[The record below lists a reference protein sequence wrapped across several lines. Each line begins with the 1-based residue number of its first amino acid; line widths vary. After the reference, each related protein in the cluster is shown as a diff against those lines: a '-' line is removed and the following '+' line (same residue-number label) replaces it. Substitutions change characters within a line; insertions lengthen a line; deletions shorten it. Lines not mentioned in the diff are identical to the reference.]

1 MRLNGRLFSR
11 NDGPATEPVDI
22 GATLESACRDPRQ
35 RPAALT
41 SLRSEHP
48 RQRRLDRLRNG
59 GAALLLL
66 AAFVFGGFATQAAV
80 ATPTP
85 ESDNRLYI
93 AHSARFVADIPAEW
107 RVGVHN
113 DADYFGDTGFV
124 FSMALAASTLESAC
138 AETES
143 WLERFDS
150 IPKTTT
156 VSWRGHHACRVSGA
170 ISLGPVTM
178 IVIPHG
184 QPFERRGARTA
195 FVAIGA
201 DPGHIDQIAATI
213 DFNPERVTPR
223 LFIEN
228 VIEIAEA
235 RSYWSAQVDW
245 ENVRRLAFGAIEG
258 ATTLEETGPALAGI
272 LRRLQAVGDNHSF
285 LVEPDAPYF
294 PVEATGYGFL
304 VGGAKVALVFEG
316 SPADLSGLRT
326 GDILLEQDG
335 QPFSPTLFPYYDL
348 YTGIRRETVR
358 LTIQRASDGAV
369 IGISVTAGPYERY
382 AIPWGGIVPFD
393 PEVAM
398 IGIPN
403 FSAPGK
409 DQAFAAIGNQIIA
422 EAQEACGWVIDLRLN
437 MGGSYTPMIGA
448 IMSLLGDGLFGGW
461 RFTDGMLRPVTL
473 QDRQIF
479 DDDVLRA
486 DFSEIWN
493 GIDLSS
499 RSIAVLIGPAT
510 GSAGE
515 VTALAFVNRPGARLF
530 GEYTVGATT
539 ANAGGFLFDGT
550 SLVLA
555 VAAMTDRTGLEFPD
569 GVPPDHIVITDWQQY
584 GTEDDPVLGAALAW
598 LHDQPGC
605 AS

>member
-1 MRLNGRLFSR
+1 MEGIAARM
-11 NDGPATEPVDI
+11 TEQRI
-22 GATLESACRDPRQ
+22 ANRGAPSLVQ
-35 RPAALT
+35 R
-41 SLRSEHP
+41 SV
-48 RQRRLDRLRNG
+48 RLRNG

-66 AAFVFGGFATQAAV
+66 VAFVFGGFVTQAAV
-80 ATPTP
+80 ATPIP
-85 ESDNRLYI
+85 ESDTRLYI

-107 RVGVHN
+107 RVGVHS
-113 DADYFGDTGFV
+113 DADYFGDGGFV
-124 FSMALAASTLESAC
+124 FSMALAVSTLEAAC
-138 AETES
+138 VEAES
-143 WLERFDS
+143 WLGRFDS

-156 VSWRGHHACRVSGA
+156 ANWRGQDACRISGEL
-170 ISLGPVTM
+170 SLGPVTM

-184 QPFERRGARTA
+184 QPFERRGARTTY
-195 FVAIGA
+195 VAIAA

-235 RSYWSAQVDW
+235 RSYWSALVDW
-245 ENVRRLAFGAIEG
+245 ENVRRLAFGSIKG

-294 PVEATGYGFL
+294 AVDATGYGLL
-304 VGGAKVALVFEG
+304 VGADKVALVFEG
-316 SPADLSGLRT
+316 SPADLGGLRK
-326 GDILLEQDG
+326 GDILLEVDG
-335 QPFSPTLFPYYDL
+335 EPFSPTLFPYYDL
-348 YTGIRRETVR
+348 YLGLRSETVN

-369 IGISVTAGPYERY
+369 VEVSITAGPYERY
-382 AIPWGGIVPFD
+382 AIPWGGVLPFD
-393 PEVAM
+393 PGVAM

-422 EAQEACGWVIDLRLN
+422 GAQEACGWVIDLRLD

-448 IMSLLGDGLFGGW
+448 IVSLLGDGLFGGW
-461 RFTDGMLRPVTL
+461 RFTDGTLRQVAL

-479 DDDVLRA
+479 DDDFLAA

-493 GIDLSS
+493 GIDLSA
-499 RSIAVLIGPAT
+499 RPIAVLIGPAT

-539 ANAGGFLFDGT
+539 ANSGGFLFDGT
-550 SLVLA
+550 SFVLA

-569 GVPPDHIVITDWQQY
+569 GVPPDHTVITDWQHF
-584 GTEDDPVLGAALAW
+584 GTEDDPVLATALDW

-605 AS
+605 GGNQRHED